1 MSKIYNAL
9 RRMEMEDRSPG
20 AAATEPAPAVE
31 LLNNVRME
39 PVELEGAPLAKVSVP
54 PESRLIALTDPKSLG
69 AEKFHA
75 LMTRLETLR
84 LQRELKSL
92 QVTSSVIHE
101 GKTLVAAN
109 LAVTLAKR
117 SNSKVLL
124 VEGDLRRP
132 ALTRLFGLTE
142 LRGLAHWWA
151 ERENDLVRYVC
162 RLNSLSLWILS
173 TGIVCD
179 QPSDILQSAR
189 FAEAFTRLN
198 GWFDWIV
205 VDSTPMVPVADAN
218 LWGRLVDG
226 TLLVV
231 REGVT
236 SVKDLKKGLASLDN
250 PKLVGVI
257 LNETSE
263 CGQANYKNSHCRSK

>member
-9 RRMEMEDRSPG
+9 RRMEMEHRSPG
-20 AAATEPAPAVE
+20 AAAAEPAHAVE
-31 LLNNVRME
+31 LLNNVRVE
-39 PVELEGAPLAKVSVP
+39 PVELEGAPSAKMIVP
-54 PESRLIALTDPKSLG
+54 PQSRLVALTDPKSLG

-75 LMTRLETLR
+75 LITRLETLR
-84 LQRELKSL
+84 QQRELKSV
-92 QVTSSVIHE
+92 QVTSSVINE

-132 ALTRLFGLTE
+132 ALTSLFGLTE
-142 LRGLAHWWA
+142 LRGLAHWRTQ
-151 ERENDLVRYVC
+151 RENDLVRYVY
-162 RLNSLSLWILS
+162 RLNNLSLWLLG
-173 TGIVCD
+173 TGTVCD

-198 GWFDWIV
+198 AWFDWIV
-205 VDSTPMVPVADAN
+205 VDSTPMVRVVDVN
-218 LWGRLVDG
+218 LWSRLVDG

-236 SVKDLKKGLASLDN
+236 PVKDLKKGLASLDN

-257 LNETSE
+257 LNDASE
-263 CGQANYKNSHCRSK
+263 FGQANYNNSHCGSK

>member
-1 MSKIYNAL
+1 MSRTYNAL
-9 RRMEMEDRSPG
+9 RRMEMEHRSPG
-20 AAATEPAPAVE
+20 AVAADPADAVD
-31 LLNNVRME
+31 LLNNVRIE
-39 PVELEGAPLAKVSVP
+39 PVELEGAPSAKVTLSP
-54 PESRLIALTDPKSLG
+54 QSRLVAVTDPKSLG

-92 QVTSSVIHE
+92 QVSSSVIHE

-132 ALTRLFGLTE
+132 ALTSLFGLTE
-142 LRGLAHWWA
+142 LRGLAHWWT
-151 ERENDLVRYVC
+151 ERENDLVHYVY
-162 RLNSLSLWILS
+162 RLDSLSLWLLS
-173 TGIVCD
+173 TGTVCD
-179 QPSDILQSAR
+179 QPSDILQSPR

-205 VDSTPMVPVADAN
+205 VDSTPMVPVVDVN
-218 LWGRLVDG
+218 LWARLVDG

-236 SVKDLKKGLASLDN
+236 PVKDLKKGLASLDN

-257 LNETSE
+257 LNEVSE
-263 CGQANYKNSHCRSK
+263 CDQINYKNSYCSSK

>member
-9 RRMEMEDRSPG
+9 RRMEMEHRSPE
-20 AAATEPAPAVE
+20 AAAAEPLHAVE

-39 PVELEGAPLAKVSVP
+39 PVELEGAPSAKVIVP
-54 PESRLIALTDPKSLG
+54 PQSRLVALTDPKSLG

-75 LMTRLETLR
+75 LITRLETLR
-84 LQRELKSL
+84 LQRELKSV
-92 QVTSSVIHE
+92 QVTSSVINE

-132 ALTRLFGLTE
+132 ALTSLFGLTE
-142 LRGLAHWWA
+142 LRGLAHWRTQ
-151 ERENDLVRYVC
+151 RENDLVRYVY
-162 RLNSLSLWILS
+162 RLNNLSLWLLG
-173 TGIVCD
+173 TGTVCD

-198 GWFDWIV
+198 ACFDWIV
-205 VDSTPMVPVADAN
+205 VDSTPMVRVVDVN
-218 LWGRLVDG
+218 LWSRLVDG

-236 SVKDLKKGLASLDN
+236 PVKGLKKGLASLDN

-257 LNETSE
+257 LNDASE
-263 CGQANYKNSHCRSK
+263 FGQANYKNSDGGSK

>member
-1 MSKIYNAL
+1 MSKIYNSL
-9 RRMEMEDRSPG
+9 LRMEMENHSPR
-20 AAATEPAPAVE
+20 AVVAEPAHALE

-39 PVELEGAPLAKVSVP
+39 PAELEEAPSAKVTIF
-54 PESRLIALTDPKSLG
+54 PESRLVALTDPKSLG

-92 QVTSSVIHE
+92 QVTSSVINE

-132 ALTRLFGLTE
+132 ALTPLFGLTE

-151 ERENDLVRYVC
+151 EGENGLVRYAC
-162 RLNSLSLWILS
+162 RLNSLSLWLLS

-189 FAEAFTRLN
+189 FADAFTRLK

-205 VDSTPMVPVADAN
+205 VDSTPMVPVVDVN
-218 LWGRLVDG
+218 LWARLVDG

-231 REGVT
+231 REGMT
-236 SVKDLKKGLASLDN
+236 PVKELKKGLASLDN

-257 LNETSE
+257 LNEASE
-263 CGQANYKNSHCRSK
+263 CDQANYKNSYCGSK

>member
-1 MSKIYNAL
+1 MSKIYNSL
-9 RRMEMEDRSPG
+9 RRMEMENHSPG
-20 AAATEPAPAVE
+20 AVGAEPTHALE

-39 PVELEGAPLAKVSVP
+39 PAELEEAPSAKVTIS
-54 PESRLIALTDPKSLG
+54 PELRLVALTAPKSLG

-92 QVTSSVIHE
+92 QVTSSVTSE

-117 SNSKVLL
+117 SNAKVLL

-132 ALTRLFGLTE
+132 ALTPLFGLTK
-142 LRGLAHWWA
+142 LRGLAHWST
-151 ERENDLVRYVC
+151 ERENDLVRYLY
-162 RLNSLSLWILS
+162 RLNNLSLWFLS
-173 TGIVCD
+173 TGIACD
-179 QPSDILQSAR
+179 QPSDILQSPR
-189 FAEAFTRLN
+189 FAKAFTTLN

-205 VDSTPMVPVADAN
+205 VDSTPIVPVVDVN
-218 LWGRLVDG
+218 LWSRLVDV

-236 SVKDLKKGLASLDN
+236 PVKELKKGLASLDN

-257 LNETSE
+257 LNEASA
-263 CGQANYKNSHCRSK
+263 CDKVSHKNSYCGSK